1 MLKPSATKTN
11 AQATSAAML
20 ADFIARGGSI
30 TVAPVAVASG
40 LRKTRYIRRVT
51 KIKQDNA

>member
-11 AQATSAAML
+11 AQATGAAML

-40 LRKTRYIRRVT
+40 LRKTRYIRRVS